1 MYADDCILFSTGN
14 NWNRMRTVIQP
25 DLDGIQLWCD
35 RNRLKLSITKSKTL
49 LIGSISRLNNVDYTV
64 KLSLAGTDL
73 PFVQNYCY
81 LGILLDKYMSL
92 AGFVSTVKK
101 NVVNH
106 LFKLRKICCI
116 ITTKC
121 AIDIY
126 KQTIL
131 PLFDYAGFM
140 LYSINQS
147 DKNDLQVLQNDAL
160 RTCYNVQRRDRLSV
174 KNLHSQAKLLSL
186 HQRRQIQLL
195 TLMYIHKQN
204 VNPFRVNAR
213 HTRGADRYRFHTE
226 RCNNNKYR
234 NSPYY
239 RGSNMW
245 DLLLKSTID
254 RDTLFEFK
262 MIVKKVEIN
271 TYVSQCTV

>member
-1 MYADDCILFSTGN
+1 MTNLYIFKINMYADDCILFSSGN
-14 NWNRMRTVIQP
+14 NWNRMRAVIQP

-49 LIGSISRLNNVDYTV
+49 LIGSISRLNNVDYTG
-64 KLSLAGTDL
+64 KLSLAGTEL
-73 PFVQNYCY
+73 PFVKNYCY

-92 AGFVSTVKK
+92 
-101 NVVNH
+101 
-106 LFKLRKICCI
+106 
-116 ITTKC
+116 
-121 AIDIY
+121 
-126 KQTIL
+126 L

-160 RTCYNVQRRDRLSV
+160 RTCYNVQCRDRFSV

-186 HQRRQIQLL
+186 DQRRQIQLL

-226 RCNNNKYR
+226 RCNNSKYR

-239 RGSNMW
+239 RRSNVW

-254 RDTLFEFK
+254 SDTLFEFK